1 MSVPVRP
8 ASGEASVQKT
18 CPSPLEDR
26 GSKRKRDAPDD
37 DEVVEEQK
45 LEEKKVCKGFRHF
58 HMNVQYVTYFMFVCL
73 CLGVK
78 LLLAMRDHS
87 VSPDDHS
94 LSESDHSLC
103 PPGVPILKGYVAA
116 RRGERE
122 EMQDAHILLS
132 DMKTCLSTLPTT
144 V

>member
-1 MSVPVRP
+1 MTEYYLFPSLSVPVRP

-26 GSKRKRDAPDD
+26 GAKRKREAPDDD

-73 CLGVK
+73 VCLCLE

-87 VSPDDHS
+87 VSPDDQS

-103 PPGVPILKGYVAA
+103 PQV
-116 RRGERE
+116 
-122 EMQDAHILLS
+122 
-132 DMKTCLSTLPTT
+132 CLY
-144 V
+144 